1 MRDLNGNHGAKNSMK
16 LSSFLAI
23 LLTLVSLSLPACDLL
38 HKEQAHQEEQ
48 HNKIVVTSPLAK
60 DVVITQPYVCQIRS
74 KQHTEIRC
82 LVDGYLEEILVQE
95 GQSVKKGEVMFKIN
109 PILYQAKFD
118 AAKAEYDRAE
128 KEYKYTLSLSQKNAV
143 SQNEVALYYAKAMA
157 KRAEMKKAE
166 AELNFTDVR
175 APFNGIVDR
184 QREQRGSLIKERDIL
199 TTLSDNSLMWV
210 YFNVPEANYLE
221 YMAHVSQD
229 DKIPRIE
236 LKLANGSTFQ
246 YLAERIT
253 IEAQFNNE
261 TGNIPFRADFQNPH
275 GLLRH
280 GQTGTVIIY
289 QTLKDALVIPQRAV
303 FETLDKQ
310 YVYVLDKDNVVHRR
324 LIVIPKLELAEEDI
338 FVIKSGLDVNDK
350 FVLEGVRQVHDGD
363 KVEDFEFRKPE
374 EALAH
379 QKYHAE

>member
-1 MRDLNGNHGAKNSMK
+1 MK
-16 LSSFLAI
+16 LPSFLAI

-38 HKEQAHQEEQ
+38 HKEQSHQEEQ

-60 DVVITQPYVCQIRS
+60 DVIVTQPYVCQIRS

-82 LVDGYLEEILVQE
+82 LVDGYLEDILVQE
-95 GQSVKKGEVMFKIN
+95 GQVVKKGDVMFKIL
-109 PILYQAKFD
+109 PTLYEAKYE
-118 AAKAEYDRAE
+118 AAKAEYERAE
-128 KEYKYTLSLSQKNAV
+128 LEYNYTKRLGEKNAV
-143 SQNEVALYYAKAMA
+143 SQNEVALYKAKMA
-157 KRAEMKKAE
+157 AKKAELTKAE
-166 AELNFTDVR
+166 AELKFTDVR

-221 YMAHVSQD
+221 YMAHVNQD

-236 LKLANGSTFQ
+236 LKLANGSKFQ

-261 TGNIPFRADFQNPH
+261 TGNIAFRADFPNPH

-289 QTLKDALVIPQRAV
+289 QTLKDAIVIPQRAV
-303 FETLDKQ
+303 FDMLDKQ

-324 LIVIPKLELAEEDI
+324 LIAIPKLELAEEDI
-338 FVIKSGLDVNDK
+338 FVVKSGLDVNDK
-350 FVLEGVRQVHDGD
+350 FVLEGIRQVHDGD